1 MLITL
6 FKPFFTDTRLVV
18 MKAIVLN
25 VTSEYL
31 LSAEVRKSV
40 TFSAVD
46 QQPKISDLM
55 TLMDFAQE
63 TL

>member
-18 MKAIVLN
+18 MKTIVLD

-31 LSAEVRKSV
+31 LAAEVRKSA

-46 QQPKISDLM
+46 QQSKISDLM
-55 TLMDFAQE
+55 ALLNFD
-63 TL
+63 

>member
-18 MKAIVLN
+18 MKTIVLD

-31 LSAEVRKSV
+31 LAAEVRKSA

-46 QQPKISDLM
+46 QQSKISDLM
-55 TLMDFAQE
+55 ALLKLD
-63 TL
+63 

>member
-18 MKAIVLN
+18 MKTIVLD

-31 LSAEVRKSV
+31 LAAEVRKST

-46 QQPKISDLM
+46 QQSKISDLM
-55 TLMDFAQE
+55 ALLNFD
-63 TL
+63 

>member
-40 TFSAVD
+40 SFSAVD

>member
-18 MKAIVLN
+18 MKTIVLD

-31 LSAEVRKSV
+31 LAAEVRKSA

-46 QQPKISDLM
+46 QQSKFQ
-55 TLMDFAQE
+55 T
-63 TL
+63 

>member
-18 MKAIVLN
+18 MKTIVLD

-31 LSAEVRKSV
+31 LAAEVRKSA

-46 QQPKISDLM
+46 QQSKISDLM
-55 TLMDFAQE
+55 ALLNFDQE
-63 TL
+63 T

>member
-18 MKAIVLN
+18 MKTIVLD

-31 LSAEVRKSV
+31 LAAEIRKSA

-46 QQPKISDLM
+46 QQSKISDLM
-55 TLMDFAQE
+55 ALLNFD
-63 TL
+63 

>member
-18 MKAIVLN
+18 MKTVVLD

-31 LSAEVRKSV
+31 LAAEVRKSA

-46 QQPKISDLM
+46 QQSKISDLM
-55 TLMDFAQE
+55 ALLNFD
-63 TL
+63 